1 MTARFS
7 RALLSCCLFVA
18 MFGTATA
25 QPEAAGVIADDP
37 IAQARSGM
45 EQCYSPDTV
54 SHTCHAL
61 AEYRVAPNG
70 DISNPATILIQADPL
85 IVMHSTSK
93 VVIRD
98 HKICGRVLDSDIAAA
113 TFDVDGAPAS
123 AEATARLRQQIGPRI
138 IAQGEVCSLF
148 RSDGAGGYFVSVE
161 LNGVRHP
168 EMADIIIWVL
178 PTDGFRVAP

>member
-1 MTARFS
+1 MVAHLRRLALGCGAFLLFS
-7 RALLSCCLFVA
+7 VFAHASA
-18 MFGTATA
+18 ETEG
-25 QPEAAGVIADDP
+25 EIASDP

-45 EQCYSPDTV
+45 LQCYSPDTV

-98 HKICGRVLDSDIAAA
+98 HKICGRVLDSDVAAA
-113 TFDVDGAPAS
+113 TFDVGGAPAS
-123 AEATARLRQQIGPRI
+123 AEATTRLRQRIGPRI

-148 RSDGAGGYFVSVE
+148 TSDGAGGYFVSVE

-168 EMADIIIWVL
+168 EMADIIIWVR